1 MENVLKFI
9 IEAQNKATD
18 TIKQVESQ
26 LKGIEKKTKDMEP
39 AFKKMATAG
48 TVAFGA
54 LTAAVGLS
62 VKAFQ
67 EQEVLEAKLE
77 TLLKNATN
85 ATNEQVNS
93 LKEQASALQS
103 VGVVGDEVTIA
114 LQAQLATFELNTD
127 TIKKMTPA
135 ILDMIVAEK
144 GVNATTEDM
153 ISFGNAFGMAM
164 EGNYASLT
172 NRGFKI
178 DENTKKMIELGTE
191 EQKATA
197 ITEYLNSVYEGTN
210 KAMRETS
217 AGGLKALK
225 NSFGDLQEEIGE
237 VFIPLLIDIVEKL
250 TPMIDAIGKWIEQN
264 PELTRTL
271 TIVGTALAGVVASV
285 GLLGLAI
292 PKVTKAIELLN
303 GAILMIIKHPIILL
317 ITAVTAGVV
326 AFINELNKLGETVG
340 GIGNAWQL
348 FLLSAKASFLDF
360 IATIIEGFSKIP
372 IAGKLVEGVVDDI
385 RKKADEAQEDLDL
398 TAQYFT
404 KMAIESEQ
412 AGKKGESAMF
422 DIDNAVKQMS
432 ESLEQVDTE
441 EFEKKMTEAMKKAAD
456 GVKEIKEEIE
466 KVHDEMMET
475 ANNYL
480 KSREDAE
487 KSYSEK
493 AVDIVFRA
501 EEEKKKLE
509 LDRVKAQKQAEEE
522 ILKLEQQK
530 YNSKKELTQEEI
542 DIINQTIEKKKRAS
556 QEEMNDF
563 EVKIKE
569 QEAILQTYTKLG
581 IDLSRELEEERK
593 RASMNELERLTYDHA
608 KKMELIEREF
618 LEGVLL
624 GLLKQQRLQKEL
636 DMALDYIG
644 REKEEA
650 IKAELEKTKTFREQ
664 LAEKTGALGN
674 WFSDTVE
681 GYKRMVNSV
690 NAEIGRI
697 VAPTPIPVS
706 AYSSRLGG
714 YQFGIDSVP
723 RTGMYMLHKG
733 ESVSPAGSSNSI
745 VVNIN
750 GGYYMSERAAE
761 DIGDKIIERLKREVK
776 L

>member
-1 MENVLKFI
+1 MATLSFI
-9 IEAQNKATD
+9 IEAQNRATE

-26 LKGIEKKTKDMEP
+26 LSGMEKKTKSMEP
-39 AFKKMATAG
+39 AFKKMAAAG

-85 ATNEQVNS
+85 ATDEQVNS

-103 VGVVGDEVTIA
+103 IGVVGDEVIIA

-172 NRGFKI
+172 KRGFKI

-487 KSYSEK
+487 KSYNER
-493 AVDIVFRA
+493 AVDIILKA

-509 LDRVKAQKQAEEE
+509 ADRVEAQKKLEEE
-522 ILKLEQQK
+522 ILKLEEKK
-530 YNSKKELTQEEI
+530 YDIKKELSQEEI
-542 DIINQTIEKKKRAS
+542 DSINQAIEEKRQAH
-556 QEEMNDF
+556 QKEMSDF

-569 QEAILQTYTKLG
+569 QENILQTYTKLG
-581 IDLSRELEEERK
+581 IDLSKELEEERK
-593 RASMNELERLTYDHA
+593 RASMNELERLTYDHN

-618 LEGVLL
+618 LEGVIY
-624 GLLKQQRLQKEL
+624 GLLKQKQLQEEL
-636 DMALDYIG
+636 DRALDYIG

-650 IKAELEKTKTFREQ
+650 INAELEKTKTFREQ
-664 LAEKTGALGN
+664 LAEKTSALGN
-674 WFSDTVE
+674 WFTDTVE
-681 GYKRMVNSV
+681 GYRHMVNNV
-690 NAEIGRI
+690 NAEISRI
-697 VAPTPIPVS
+697 ATPAPIPVS
-706 AYSSRLGG
+706 AYTSQLGG
-714 YQFGIDSVP
+714 YQFGTDNVP

-733 ESVSPAGSSNSI
+733 ESVSPAGSGGV

-761 DIGDKIIERLKREVK
+761 DMGDKIIERLKREVK

>member
-26 LKGIEKKTKDMEP
+26 LKGIEKKTKDMKP
-39 AFKKMATAG
+39 AFKEMAAAG

-85 ATNEQVNS
+85 ATDEQVNS

-135 ILDMIVAEK
+135 ILDMIVAEE

-172 NRGFKI
+172 RRGFKI
-178 DENTKKMIELGTE
+178 DENTKKIIELGTE

-264 PELTRTL
+264 PELTKNITIATAAIAGIIAVIGTL
-271 TIVGTALAGVVASV
+271 
-285 GLLGLAI
+285 GLLLPTLITGFGAFGAVLSFIMSPIGL
-292 PKVTKAIELLN
+292 VV
-303 GAILMIIKHPIILL
+303 GAIAGLIAVGVLL
-317 ITAVTAGVV
+317 WKNWDEIS
-326 AFINELNKLGETVG
+326 NK
-340 GIGNAWQL
+340 
-348 FLLSAKASFLDF
+348 
-360 IATIIEGFSKIP
+360 ATIIWNNISNFMKGILKGISDFIYDCISFWLGLIEMFLNVFGLSIKDIQNAVGNMMTHIKNIFSTVSKEVSGIWNGLWDGIKSIVNSAVGFMKP
-372 IAGKLVEGVVDDI
+372 IIDSFIGWFQDKFDI
-385 RKKADEAQEDLDL
+385 IGDIVSNAR
-398 TAQYFT
+398 
-404 KMAIESEQ
+404 
-412 AGKKGESAMF
+412 SAMENVGSM
-422 DIDNAVKQMS
+422 IGGAVS
-432 ESLEQVDTE
+432 SVSNI
-441 EFEKKMTEAMKKAAD
+441 
-456 GVKEIKEEIE
+456 G
-466 KVHDEMMET
+466 
-475 ANNYL
+475 
-480 KSREDAE
+480 KS
-487 KSYSEK
+487 
-493 AVDIVFRA
+493 I
-501 EEEKKKLE
+501 
-509 LDRVKAQKQAEEE
+509 
-522 ILKLEQQK
+522 
-530 YNSKKELTQEEI
+530 
-542 DIINQTIEKKKRAS
+542 
-556 QEEMNDF
+556 
-563 EVKIKE
+563 
-569 QEAILQTYTKLG
+569 
-581 IDLSRELEEERK
+581 
-593 RASMNELERLTYDHA
+593 
-608 KKMELIEREF
+608 
-618 LEGVLL
+618 
-624 GLLKQQRLQKEL
+624 
-636 DMALDYIG
+636 
-644 REKEEA
+644 
-650 IKAELEKTKTFREQ
+650 
-664 LAEKTGALGN
+664 
-674 WFSDTVE
+674 
-681 GYKRMVNSV
+681 
-690 NAEIGRI
+690 
-697 VAPTPIPVS
+697 
-706 AYSSRLGG
+706 LGG
-714 YQFGIDSVP
+714 YQFGTDYVP

>member
-1 MENVLKFI
+1 MATLSFI
-9 IEAQNKATD
+9 IEAQNRATE

-26 LKGIEKKTKDMEP
+26 LSGMEKKTKSMEP
-39 AFKKMATAG
+39 AFKKMAAAG

-77 TLLKNATN
+77 TLLKNTTN
-85 ATNEQVNS
+85 ATDEQVNS

-135 ILDMIVAEK
+135 ILDMIVTEK

-264 PELTRTL
+264 PELTKNI
-271 TIVGTALAGVVASV
+271 TIATAAIAGIIAVIGT
-285 GLLGLAI
+285 LGLAI
-292 PKVTKAIELLN
+292 PKIVAGFSAF
-303 GAILMIIKHPIILL
+303 GAILSFIMSPIGLVVGAIAGLIAVGVLLWKNWEEISDKATMIWNNILNLIKGIL
-317 ITAVTAGVV
+317 
-326 AFINELNKLGETVG
+326 KK
-340 GIGNAWQL
+340 IG
-348 FLLSAKASFLDF
+348 DF
-360 IATIIEGFSKIP
+360 IYDYISFWVGLIDMFLNIFGISVK
-372 IAGKLVEGVVDDI
+372 DI
-385 RKKADEAQEDLDL
+385 QN
-398 TAQYFT
+398 
-404 KMAIESEQ
+404 AIESMMTYI
-412 AGKKGESAMF
+412 KNIFST
-422 DIDNAVKQMS
+422 VS
-432 ESLEQVDTE
+432 EEVSKIWNGLW
-441 EFEKKMTEAMKKAAD
+441 
-456 GVKEIKEEIE
+456 GGIK
-466 KVHDEMMET
+466 D
-475 ANNYL
+475 
-480 KSREDAE
+480 
-487 KSYSEK
+487 
-493 AVDIVFRA
+493 
-501 EEEKKKLE
+501 
-509 LDRVKAQKQAEEE
+509 
-522 ILKLEQQK
+522 
-530 YNSKKELTQEEI
+530 
-542 DIINQTIEKKKRAS
+542 
-556 QEEMNDF
+556 
-563 EVKIKE
+563 
-569 QEAILQTYTKLG
+569 
-581 IDLSRELEEERK
+581 
-593 RASMNELERLTYDHA
+593 
-608 KKMELIEREF
+608 
-618 LEGVLL
+618 
-624 GLLKQQRLQKEL
+624 
-636 DMALDYIG
+636 
-644 REKEEA
+644 
-650 IKAELEKTKTFREQ
+650 
-664 LAEKTGALGN
+664 
-674 WFSDTVE
+674 
-681 GYKRMVNSV
+681 MVNSAV
-690 NAEIGRI
+690 NFMKPIIDGFVSWFQDKFDVIGDI
-697 VAPTPIPVS
+697 VSNVRSAMENVGSMIGGAVS
-706 AYSSRLGG
+706 SVSNIGKSILGG

-733 ESVSPAGSSNSI
+733 ESVSPAGAGNSI

-761 DIGDKIIERLKREVK
+761 DIGDKIIEKLKREVR